1 MRIAW
6 YMWSKMEDRYS
17 NIDALRQTKNIMC
30 KDVCQPQIHKLW
42 WHIFPIIW
50 SSAATDKLLQSCQTL
65 CDRMD
70 HNLPGSTAHGI
81 LQARILQWVAMTLSR
96 GSSQPRDWT
105 CISCLLQ
112 RVGRFFTTSATWEV
126 QVLDGIILM
135 HIFDQRWIYLSIYIF
150 MYIHT

>member
-6 YMWSKMEDRYS
+6 YMWSKMEARYS
-17 NIDALRQTKNIMC
+17 NIDALRQTKNMC
-30 KDVCQPQIHKLW
+30 KDVCQPQFHKLW

-50 SSAATDKLLQSCQTL
+50 SRSAATGKLLLSCPTL
-65 CDRMD
+65 CNRMD
-70 HNLPGSTAHGI
+70 HNLPGSTAHGT
-81 LQARILQWVAMTLSR
+81 LQARILQWVAMPLSR

-112 RVGRFFTTSATWEV
+112 RAGRFVTTSATWEV

-135 HIFDQRWIYLSIYIF
+135 HIFDQRWIYLSIHIF
-150 MYIHT
+150 MYINT